1 MRWCDFD
8 GPVGPCQMAR
18 SLEWAR
24 DIRLSRGVERPITP
38 GHPVE
43 GRLCPTLPL
52 KFARVTDVLQ
62 TRLSFL
68 RWTSTIAS
76 GAPPLAVCLVSETKV
91 RQTTYMMWTRWSPVR
106 EDHLSR
112 CHADYAH
119 STFLTTVPLSGFIR
133 LSTSSPCGS
142 QKRSIR
148 QHRQTTRTRAGSWK
162 VGEWEG
168 HRLGEPEA
176 AQSASGP

>member
-1 MRWCDFD
+1 
-8 GPVGPCQMAR
+8 MAR

-52 KFARVTDVLQ
+52 MFARVTDILQ
-62 TRLSFL
+62 MWLSFL

-112 CHADYAH
+112 CHADSTH
-119 STFLTTVPLSGFIR
+119 STFLTTYPPSGLIR
-133 LSTSSPCGS
+133 HSISFPCGT

-148 QHRQTTRTRAGSWK
+148 QHWRSTRAGSGSGK
-162 VGEWEG
+162 IGEWEG
-168 HRLGEPEA
+168 YGLGEPEA

>member
-1 MRWCDFD
+1 
-8 GPVGPCQMAR
+8 MAR

-43 GRLCPTLPL
+43 GQLCPTLPL
-52 KFARVTDVLQ
+52 TFARVTDVLQ

-112 CHADYAH
+112 CHADSTH
-119 STFLTTVPLSGFIR
+119 STFLTTYLRSGFIR
-133 LSTSSPCGS
+133 HSIPFPCGTQEGFYS
-142 QKRSIR
+142 
-148 QHRQTTRTRAGSWK
+148 TTLAKYQDEGWLTEGWR
-162 VGEWEG
+162 VGG
-168 HRLGEPEA
+168 LQNSVSLRLR
-176 AQSASGP
+176 